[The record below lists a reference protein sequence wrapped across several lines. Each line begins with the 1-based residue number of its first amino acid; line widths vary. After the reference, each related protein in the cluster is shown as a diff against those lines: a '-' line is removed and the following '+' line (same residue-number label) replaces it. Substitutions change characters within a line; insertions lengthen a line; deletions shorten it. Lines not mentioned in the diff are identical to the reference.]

1 MAVLMDRPPHG
12 GDHPPI
18 REEVPLP
25 LEATPGQTRRI
36 LILDDDALVGQ
47 TIQMMIEEQG
57 IGESRVLSTSGEF
70 FAVLG
75 EWEPSHA
82 ILDLAMPGMDG
93 VQIIRELSERA
104 PDIRIVLLSGLGQRV
119 IDSARIY
126 ARERGPH
133 VDGALEK
140 PVSPARLR
148 QVLCS
153 LPADDGLIP
162 IAELSSQ
169 PDISVADIR
178 GALSRGEIEPFY
190 QPRVNCATRSL
201 VGFEALAR
209 WRRGE
214 QDIVMPPRFLDQ
226 LESGGLMDQLTE
238 SMAEQAL
245 RWFSGQS
252 SFGSG
257 LTLSLNIA
265 RESLRSEALLEQLVG
280 RCKALELDPT
290 RIVLEVSESA
300 VMSEPKE
307 AVGLFTR
314 ARARGFELSVDDFGS
329 GYASL
334 AQLVRLPFSEL
345 KIDQGVVRAATQS
358 RQGELLLSTIVDLA
372 ANLQMRATAEGV
384 EDAVTCELLASMGC
398 SCAQGFFFSEALP
411 ADEVTGWAERWEA
424 SQSLPWESPPLRYG

>member
-1 MAVLMDRPPHG
+1 
-12 GDHPPI
+12 
-18 REEVPLP
+18 
-25 LEATPGQTRRI
+25 
-36 LILDDDALVGQ
+36 
-47 TIQMMIEEQG
+47 
-57 IGESRVLSTSGEF
+57 
-70 FAVLG
+70 
-75 EWEPSHA
+75 
-82 ILDLAMPGMDG
+82 
-93 VQIIRELSERA
+93 
-104 PDIRIVLLSGLGQRV
+104 
-119 IDSARIY
+119 
-126 ARERGPH
+126 
-133 VDGALEK
+133 
-140 PVSPARLR
+140 
-148 QVLCS
+148 
-153 LPADDGLIP
+153 
-162 IAELSSQ
+162 
-169 PDISVADIR
+169 
-178 GALSRGEIEPFY
+178 
-190 QPRVNCATRSL
+190 
-201 VGFEALAR
+201 
-209 WRRGE
+209 
-214 QDIVMPPRFLDQ
+214 
-226 LESGGLMDQLTE
+226 MDQLTE